1 MSALPTI
8 AALLLMQAVPGDIS
22 AEPICAAA
30 QERDTALLHDSRGRP
45 VMEVAINGTGAIPM
59 VVDTAAQ
66 VSMMASDLADELHL
80 APLPGG
86 IMVNGATG
94 VSRSRL
100 FPVDRLCNPLIDR
113 TDIAM
118 VELANSGVTEARG
131 IVGMDQFVG
140 QRLVVDRTAK
150 RIQATE
156 SLPEPADYAVI
167 RGRSTPEG
175 FVEIPVA
182 LDGVQAHALV
192 DSGAAVTIANAEAI
206 RLLGWAENDPRV
218 TDGGTIR
225 GAAAEQ
231 QAIRKAVIGTVSIG
245 SIELTNVPVMIVDDG
260 GTAPTLL
267 LGSDI
272 LNLFPGYAV
281 DFASSELQIRLPD

>member
-175 FVEIPVA
+175 FVEIPKIVKDCVCVYLCVA
-182 LDGVQAHALV
+182 FTKLDSISLNMTLCSKLETCPGNCT
-192 DSGAAVTIANAEAI
+192 S
-206 RLLGWAENDPRV
+206 
-218 TDGGTIR
+218 
-225 GAAAEQ
+225 
-231 QAIRKAVIGTVSIG
+231 VIYCRF
-245 SIELTNVPVMIVDDG
+245 L
-260 GTAPTLL
+260 
-267 LGSDI
+267 
-272 LNLFPGYAV
+272 
-281 DFASSELQIRLPD
+281 